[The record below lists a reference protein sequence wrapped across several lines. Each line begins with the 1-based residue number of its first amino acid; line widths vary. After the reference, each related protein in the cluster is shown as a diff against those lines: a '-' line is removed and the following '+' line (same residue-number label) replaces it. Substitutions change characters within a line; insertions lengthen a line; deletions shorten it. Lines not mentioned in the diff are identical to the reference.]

1 MAAVGVRIGARR
13 FPAVTTSDTE
23 EEALTPGSIFAGYE
37 IVRRMGAGDFGAV
50 YEAVKQG
57 GGPRVALKVLRV
69 EMQGNEEIVVRFMR
83 EARAVALLKHP
94 NIVAAVEVGE
104 CEGKPFLAM
113 EHLKGELLGEL
124 VSQSGGLPLREA
136 LDLAIPL
143 MSAVRAVHAQGIV
156 HRDLKPENIFVAY
169 TDSGEMLPK
178 ILDFGFAKMAEP
190 GLQLTGKDTAIG
202 TPNFMSPEQMLSP
215 RSVDPRSDQWALGVL
230 LYYMLTGEKPFEGR
244 NLADTLR
251 NVLQSEPPS
260 LNERLP
266 ELPAAVSNAVARSMK
281 KPPDQ
286 RFPTVHDFALSLVKF
301 ASDETALFYAQEF
314 YTVSVW
320 DALGEEPPPRTGAE
334 ERARPPRSPRKAPS
348 SLPPRTSGTYQSATA
363 SRPSGA
369 PSTLSSP
376 AATSS
381 RPSFT
386 TPSTKSSPA
395 ATSSRPPSSS
405 PSKPPSST
413 PPPAFYS
420 RPSSATA
427 SSPPAA
433 RSTPP
438 VAKPPPGPLVA
449 DDPVEAFDDRALQRG
464 VGAPLIAVAGA
475 IIAAILA
482 IVVWK
487 MVR

>member
-1 MAAVGVRIGARR
+1 M
-13 FPAVTTSDTE
+13 TTDSA

-104 CEGKPFLAM
+104 CDGKPFLAM

-169 TDSGEMLPK
+169 TDTGEMLPK

-230 LYYMLTGEKPFEGR
+230 LYYMLTGDKPFEGR

-251 NVLQSEPPS
+251 NVLQSEPAP
-260 LNERLP
+260 LRDKAPDVP
-266 ELPAAVSNAVARSMK
+266 EVVANAVARAMK

-286 RFPTVHDFALSLVKF
+286 RFPTVHDFALSLVKY

-334 ERARPPRSPRKAPS
+334 ERARPPRSPRKVPS
-348 SLPPRTSGTYQSATA
+348 SLPPGTSGMYRSAT
-363 SRPSGA
+363 SSKPPGS

-381 RPSFT
+381 RPSIT

-395 ATSSRPPSSS
+395 ATSSRPPASN
-405 PSKPPSST
+405 SKPPSST

-420 RPSSATA
+420 RPPSTTPSRPPRSAT
-427 SSPPAA
+427 
-433 RSTPP
+433 RSQPP
-438 VAKPPPGPLVA
+438 VTEQPAEPLVA
-449 DDPVEAFDDRALQRG
+449 DDPVEAFDDRVMRRG
-464 VGAPLIAVAGA
+464 AGAPVLAVMGA
-475 IIAAILA
+475 IVAAILA
-482 IVVWK
+482 VIVWK
-487 MVR
+487 LAT